1 MELLKNYGLM
11 LFSTVKKVFD
21 YSGRA
26 TRKEFWGFILA
37 AFIVNFLL
45 AIFAGI
51 MAAIAD
57 FLGIIFLFL
66 LLLVYIAEIV
76 ITIPLAV
83 RRLHDINL
91 SGFWLLYL
99 SPFGMPLI
107 YVVYLLGVDQTCDKI
122 IENNKK
128 VGSAWLGWILTWLL
142 WPLGSCAA
150 QFLLFIFAG
159 KKEDNAFGP
168 NPYA

>member
-1 MELLKNYGLM
+1 MKLLQEYLM
-11 LFSTVKKVFD
+11 MLLSTVKKVFD
-21 YSGRA
+21 YNGRA
-26 TRKEFWGFILA
+26 TRKEFWGF
-37 AFIVNFLL
+37 LL
-45 AIFAGI
+45 AVSIFNFVLLIFSLG

-57 FLGIIFLFL
+57 FLAVVFAFIFT
-66 LLLVYIAEIV
+66 LVYIAEIV
-76 ITIPLAV
+76 IIIALAV

-99 SPFGMPLI
+99 SPLGLPLI
-107 YVVYLLGVDQTCDKI
+107 YVVYLLGVDQTCEKI

-128 VGSAWLGWILTWLL
+128 TGSSWLGWILTWLF
-142 WPLGSCAA
+142 WPVGSIAA
-150 QFLLFIFAG
+150 QFLLFLYAG